1 MHQNNNN
8 DRINSMKKNYNQL
21 FQIEVANYEG
31 LENDI
36 MNSINVIKHRNMLIK
51 QILYSSVSVISLLGL
66 VYSGNYVFN
75 LLVNSGIYEYMSLVF
90 VNMQVLAYWKELSY
104 SIVESIP
111 FFELAILM
119 GLISIFMWSL
129 RKITKIQIIN
139 NYGTK
144 ITY

>member
-21 FQIEVANYEG
+21 FQIEVANYDG

-51 QILYSSVSVISLLGL
+51 QILYSSVSIISLLGL

-129 RKITKIQIIN
+129 RKITKIQTIN

>member
-21 FQIEVANYEG
+21 FQIEVDNYEG

-36 MNSINVIKHRNMLIK
+36 MNSINAIKHRNMLIK
-51 QILYSSVSVISLLGL
+51 QILYSSVSIISLLGL

-75 LLVNSGIYEYMSLVF
+75 LLINSGIYEYMSLVF

-104 SIVESIP
+104 SIIESLP

>member
-21 FQIEVANYEG
+21 FQIEVDNCDG

-36 MNSINVIKHRNMLIK
+36 MNSINTIKHRNMRIK
-51 QILYSSVSVISLLGL
+51 QILYSSLSVISLLGL

-75 LLVNSGIYEYMSLVF
+75 LLVNSGIYEYMSLIF

-104 SIVESIP
+104 SIIESLP

-129 RKITKIQIIN
+129 RKITRIQIIN

>member
-8 DRINSMKKNYNQL
+8 DRINIMKKNYNQL

-36 MNSINVIKHRNMLIK
+36 MNSINVVKHRNMLIK
-51 QILYSSVSVISLLGL
+51 QILYSSVSIISLLGL

-75 LLVNSGIYEYMSLVF
+75 LLINSGIYEYMSLVF

-104 SIVESIP
+104 SIIESLP